1 MKTRCIPVI
10 ENGRPWTVVGYAETV
25 EQAQRVVRKH
35 LGDHSKSLLDKGWS
49 LVVWKRTPL
58 AIELNGGPLG
68 WTFAIGNR
76 VGGRR

>member
-1 MKTRCIPVI
+1 MRPIPVV
-10 ENGRPWTVVGYAETV
+10 ENGRPWNKIGYAETV

-58 AIELNGGPLG
+58 AIELNGGPEG
-68 WTFAIGNR
+68 WTYAIGSR
-76 VGGRR
+76 VGGRK